1 MSFECCTPITY
12 SNVVTLRKGNS
23 TPVCVRSYGLQQGR
37 ERYPVALGLIASI
50 GERDIVYVCEAGPHC
65 ITVRV
70 NTIGKRRCLRFIT
83 DNKKKPI

>member
-1 MSFECCTPITY
+1 MQINYNSIMSFEYRTPITC

-50 GERDIVYVCEAGPHC
+50 GARDIVYVRPGR
-65 ITVRV
+65 IT
-70 NTIGKRRCLRFIT
+70 LRSA
-83 DNKKKPI
+83 